1 MKPMGTSPKETT
13 PKRIAKLYLGH
24 FLFTHS
30 LFGLF
35 PHQVNNMFQFK
46 RRTAWRS
53 HFNIWLAMLSNFVL
67 RPFIGD
73 DKSDFL
79 PVTGKQCFK
88 FQYLIH
94 SKLFYVRVLL
104 ELHFAFVKFLRI
116 FSPNWINDYLD
127 HLQFWSNFIR
137 F

>member
-1 MKPMGTSPKETT
+1 
-13 PKRIAKLYLGH
+13 
-24 FLFTHS
+24 
-30 LFGLF
+30 
-35 PHQVNNMFQFK
+35 
-46 RRTAWRS
+46 
-53 HFNIWLAMLSNFVL
+53 MLSNFVL

-73 DKSDFL
+73 DESDFL

>member
-1 MKPMGTSPKETT
+1 MSLRSLGVARRGIKIWVTPMGTSPEETT
-13 PKRIAKLYLGH
+13 PKRIAKLYLDH

-116 FSPNWINDYLD
+116 FSPN
-127 HLQFWSNFIR
+127 
-137 F
+137 

>member
-1 MKPMGTSPKETT
+1 MGDADGKFARRKQLPKESQSSIWIIFCSHTLSSGFS
-13 PKRIAKLYLGH
+13 PIKFKN
-24 FLFTHS
+24 
-30 LFGLF
+30 
-35 PHQVNNMFQFK
+35 VFQFK

-53 HFNIWLAMLSNFVL
+53 HFNMWLAMLSNFVL

-116 FSPNWINDYLD
+116 FS
-127 HLQFWSNFIR
+127 SK
-137 F
+137 